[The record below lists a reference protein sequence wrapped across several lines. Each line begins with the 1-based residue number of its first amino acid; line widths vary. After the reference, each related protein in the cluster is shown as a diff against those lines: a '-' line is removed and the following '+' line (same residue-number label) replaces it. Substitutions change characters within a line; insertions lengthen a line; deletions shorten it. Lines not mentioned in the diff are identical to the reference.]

1 MGVVGITSNFE
12 FDLLEIYL
20 KRSHVAEKPWRN

>member
-1 MGVVGITSNFE
+1 MGVVGITSDFE

-20 KRSHVAEKPWRN
+20 KRSHVDETRI